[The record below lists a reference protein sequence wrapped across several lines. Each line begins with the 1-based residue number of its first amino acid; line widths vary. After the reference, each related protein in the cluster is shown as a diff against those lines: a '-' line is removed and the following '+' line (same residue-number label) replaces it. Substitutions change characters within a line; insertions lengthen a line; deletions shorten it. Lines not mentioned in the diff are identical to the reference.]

1 MNVVH
6 EVFLLHSH
14 GETGVRACPNMAPLL
29 PPVSKQNVLA
39 CASYEAWACFEL
51 NLGTNFVE
59 SLRLRKDDVG
69 EELWRRESGE
79 PGESELSL
87 LSTPLGCLGCSWRPL
102 LTSLPLSSSNGL
114 WM

>member
-1 MNVVH
+1 
-6 EVFLLHSH
+6 
-14 GETGVRACPNMAPLL
+14 MAPLL

-69 EELWRRESGE
+69 EELWRRESDHASGLF
-79 PGESELSL
+79 GSHSL
-87 LSTPLGCLGCSWRPL
+87 RNRALHF
-102 LTSLPLSSSNGL
+102 SSI
-114 WM
+114 